1 MKLLTGNSNKSLSKK
16 ISKYLKSKLINSS
29 IRKFADGEIYI
40 EINENIRGNS
50 IFIIQSI
57 SSPANDNLME
67 LLLCID
73 ALKRSSAK
81 NITTVIPYFGYAR
94 QDRKVVPRTS
104 ISAKLVSNLITKAGA
119 DRVVTVDLHAG
130 QVQGFFDI
138 PVDNLFCTPI
148 FTRHIK
154 KNIKNKNII
163 CVAPDVGGTERARAL
178 GKSLNV
184 GLAIVDKRRPAPGK
198 SQVMNVIGN
207 VKDKTCIIVDDI
219 IDNIQKQ
226 KLSDF
231 INKWIQDKINLVL
244 KSLVD
249 LKNIKDK
256 NSSIKALAYQ
266 LYENNGVLK
275 REQVS
280 EYLKSLGQNERKILR
295 ELGVKFGRYHV
306 FLYQLIKP
314 EAVSLRT
321 LLWKNFHQKYFN
333 IKPPIFG
340 LNFLDD
346 KELRNKNFMLLCG
359 FEKFDN
365 LFVRIDILERLFM
378 LIINSPNSKENK
390 EIKIIPEMLNLLGC
404 SKDNFKKLLQKM
416 NYKIFDKNDET
427 YFKYN
432 PIKKFKQNSNKK
444 VSSENPFK
452 ILKNLNLG

>member
-1 MKLLTGNSNKSLSKK
+1 MKLLTGNSNKILSKK

-130 QVQGFFDI
+130 QIQGFFDI

-148 FTRHIK
+148 FARHIK
-154 KNIKNKNII
+154 KNIKSKNII

-178 GKSLNV
+178 GKSLDV

-207 VKDKTCIIVDDI
+207 VKDKACIVVDDI
-219 IDNIQKQ
+219 IDSGGTIVNSAKALKDRGAKEVYAYITHGVLSGEAVKKIQKSVIK
-226 KLSDF
+226 KLVITDSIDNQ
-231 INKWIQDKINLVL
+231 IRVNKA
-244 KSLVD
+244 
-249 LKNIKDK
+249 KNIEVLTISNLMGEAIKRIS
-256 NSSIKALAYQ
+256 NSTS
-266 LYENNGVLK
+266 
-275 REQVS
+275 VS
-280 EYLKSLGQNERKILR
+280 
-295 ELGVKFGRYHV
+295 
-306 FLYQLIKP
+306 
-314 EAVSLRT
+314 
-321 LLWKNFHQKYFN
+321 
-333 IKPPIFG
+333 
-340 LNFLDD
+340 D
-346 KELRNKNFMLLCG
+346 
-359 FEKFDN
+359 
-365 LFVRIDILERLFM
+365 LF
-378 LIINSPNSKENK
+378 K
-390 EIKIIPEMLNLLGC
+390 
-404 SKDNFKKLLQKM
+404 
-416 NYKIFDKNDET
+416 
-427 YFKYN
+427 
-432 PIKKFKQNSNKK
+432 
-444 VSSENPFK
+444 
-452 ILKNLNLG
+452 